1 MSGASWWADEVIQ
14 DGGLMERTNKIFHS
28 KRIDFY
34 IFSIFQEKILTAKF
48 VVIGLKQGK
57 SPAMGEKQVAVTLE
71 FGKSREAG
79 VSAQLTYVKHPYI
92 AQSRDIQM
100 SFR

>member
-1 MSGASWWADEVIQ
+1 M
-14 DGGLMERTNKIFHS
+14 L
-28 KRIDFY
+28 
-34 IFSIFQEKILTAKF
+34 FSIFLEKLLTALF
-48 VVIGLKQGK
+48 LVIGLKQGK

-79 VSAQLTYVKHPYI
+79 VSAHLTYVKHPHI
-92 AQSRDIQM
+92 AQSRDIQT